1 MRIRMDKRRTILEN
15 AVRVI
20 NLLDIV
26 AHNLSVD
33 LVLDLSKLARRDHA
47 VLEERLNRIQ
57 IETAVKLLDAS
68 R

>member
-1 MRIRMDKRRTILEN
+1 MRIWMDKRRTILED

-20 NLLDIV
+20 DLLDIV
-26 AHNLSVD
+26 AHDLSMD
-33 LVLDLSKLARRDHA
+33 SVLDLSKLARRDHT